1 MHCFKLLYLLYYT
14 IMEFTSIIPYRFDLL
29 FSYWIFAWYLLY
41 IFKIVDASPK
51 LALILGIIENLALL
65 YSIIFIQSQSLKT
78 IILFI
83 IINTC
88 FKVIP
93 LYTLSNEKI
102 NLEKDV
108 KNTAIVFTLYIIWLF
123 VLNRNVTKVRKNLLQ
138 LFSKNHKINKET
150 TPGTALIL
158 DLEKK
163 INKFVK

>member
-1 MHCFKLLYLLYYT
+1 
-14 IMEFTSIIPYRFDLL
+14 MEFKPIIPYRFDLL

-41 IFKIVDASPK
+41 IFKFVDASPK

-65 YSIIFIQSQSLKT
+65 YSMIFIQSQPLKSVL
-78 IILFI
+78 LFI

-102 NLEKDV
+102 NIEKDV
-108 KNTAIVFTLYIIWLF
+108 QNTTIVFTIFIIWLF
-123 VLNRNVTKVRKNLLQ
+123 IVNRNIKKVRENLLQ
-138 LFSKNHKINKET
+138 LFSKNHKINPET